1 MTISA
6 ILEEFPKLR
15 VLVAGDVCLD
25 RWCRYDPALA
35 DPSRETGIP
44 RIGVVSTEV
53 TPGAAGTIANNLAA
67 LGAGHVA
74 VLGMV
79 GDDGFGYELRSA
91 LASRAISHELLV
103 DARGVPTFTYTKLIN
118 VQTGEE
124 DLPRVDF
131 VYTSPLPESVERELS
146 ARLER
151 AASGY
156 DAILISDQAETS
168 HGGVVTPLMRDCIER
183 LALTHPEKLIWVD
196 SRLRAEH
203 FRHAVVKPNQQ
214 EAEAASVRVL
224 GRVDYPELRRHMQA
238 PLLIVTHGDK
248 GALVVD
254 ERGEQWIPAK
264 AVANP
269 VDICGAGDSF
279 SAGAAMA
286 LVVTGDAVQATRFG
300 NLVAGITIMKK
311 GTGTASP
318 REILAVA
325 ETLPE

>member
-6 ILEEFPKLR
+6 ILKEFPRLR

-53 TPGAAGTIANNLAA
+53 TPGAAGTIANNLAT

-91 LASRAISHELLV
+91 LAARSISHELLV

-156 DAILISDQAETS
+156 DVILVSDQAETR

-183 LALTHPEKLIWVD
+183 LALAHPEKLIWVD

-203 FRHAVVKPNQQ
+203 FRHVVVKPNQQ
-214 EAEAASVRVL
+214 EAEAASRRAL

-238 PLLIVTHGDK
+238 RWLIVTHGDK
-248 GALVVD
+248 GAMVVD
-254 ERGEQWIPAK
+254 DRGEQWIPAT

-286 LVVTGDAVQATRFG
+286 LVVTGDAVQATSFG

>member
-25 RWCRYDPALA
+25 RWCRYDLALA
-35 DPSRETGIP
+35 EPSRETGIP

-67 LGAGHVA
+67 LGAGLVA

-91 LASRAISHELLV
+91 LAARGISHELLL
-103 DARGVPTFTYTKLIN
+103 DAPGVPTFTYTKLIN
-118 VQTGEE
+118 AQTGEE

-131 VYTSPLPESVERELS
+131 IYTNALPESVERELI

-151 AASGY
+151 AAPAY
-156 DAILISDQAETS
+156 DVILVSDQAETS
-168 HGGVVTPLMRDCIER
+168 QGGVVTLAMRDSIAR
-183 LALTHPEKLIWVD
+183 LALAYPEKLIWVD

-203 FRHAVVKPNQQ
+203 FRHVVVKPNQQ
-214 EAEAASVRVL
+214 EAEAASMRAL
-224 GRVDYPELRRHMQA
+224 GRVDYPELGRRMQA
-238 PLLIVTHGDK
+238 RCLIVTHGDQ

-254 ERGEQWIPAK
+254 NRGEQWVPAK

-286 LVVTGDAVQATRFG
+286 LVVTGDPLQATRFG

-311 GTGTASP
+311 GTGIASP
-318 REILAVA
+318 A
-325 ETLPE
+325 EVRGAESPDAR

>member
-1 MTISA
+1 MTTSE
-6 ILEEFPKLR
+6 ILAEFRKLR

-44 RIGVVSTEV
+44 RIGVVATEV

-67 LGAGHVA
+67 LGAGKVA

-79 GDDGFGYELRSA
+79 GDDGFGYELRAA
-91 LASRAISHELLV
+91 LAARGISHELLV
-103 DARGVPTFTYTKLIN
+103 DAPGVPTFTYTKLIN
-118 VQTGEE
+118 AQTEEE

-131 VYTSPLPESVERELS
+131 VYTKPLPESVERHLL
-146 ARLER
+146 ARLES
-151 AASGY
+151 AASDY
-156 DAILISDQAETS
+156 DLILVSDQAETNQ
-168 HGGVVTPLMRDCIER
+168 GGVVTPGMRDVLTR
-183 LALTHPEKLIWVD
+183 LAVTRPDKLIWVD
-196 SRLRAEH
+196 SRLRPEH
-203 FRHAVVKPNQQ
+203 FRYAVVKPNQQ

-238 PLLIVTHGDK
+238 PCLIVTHGGK

-254 ERGEQWIPAK
+254 EGGEQWVPAK
-264 AVANP
+264 TVANP
-269 VDICGAGDSF
+269 IDICGAGDSF

-286 LVVTGDAVQATRFG
+286 LVVTGDPLQATRFG

-311 GTGTASP
+311 GTGTACPQEVLRASRP
-318 REILAVA
+318 R
-325 ETLPE
+325 P

>member
-1 MTISA
+1 MTISE
-6 ILEEFPKLR
+6 ILEAFPKLR

-79 GDDGFGYELRSA
+79 GDDGFGYELRAA
-91 LASRAISHELLV
+91 LAARGISHELLV
-103 DARGVPTFTYTKLIN
+103 DAPGVPTFTYTKLIN
-118 VQTGEE
+118 AQTGEE

-131 VYTSPLPESVERELS
+131 VYTNPLPERVERELI
-146 ARLER
+146 ARLEH
-151 AASGY
+151 AAYAY
-156 DAILISDQAETS
+156 DVILVSDQAETTQ
-168 HGGVVTPLMRDCIER
+168 GGVVTPAMRDSLAR
-183 LALTHPEKLIWVD
+183 LALAHPEKLIWVD

-203 FRHAVVKPNQQ
+203 FRHVVVKPNQQ
-214 EAEAASVRVL
+214 EAEAACMRAV
-224 GRVDYPELRRHMQA
+224 GRIDYRELRSKMQA
-238 PLLIVTHGDK
+238 RCLIVTHGDQ
-248 GALVVD
+248 GALVID
-254 ERGEQWIPAK
+254 DRGEQWVPATP
-264 AVANP
+264 VANP

-286 LVVTGDAVQATRFG
+286 MVVTGDPLQATRFG

-318 REILAVA
+318 A
-325 ETLPE
+325 EVLVRQASRPV